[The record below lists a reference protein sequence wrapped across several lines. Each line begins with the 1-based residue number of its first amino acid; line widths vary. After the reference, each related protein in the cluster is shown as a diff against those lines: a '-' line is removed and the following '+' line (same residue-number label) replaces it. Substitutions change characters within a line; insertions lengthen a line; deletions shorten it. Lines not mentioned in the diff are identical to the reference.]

1 MTFSITAR
9 DPETGMF
16 GIAVS
21 TKLLC
26 VGHLVPFMAAG
37 AGAVATQSFV
47 NPYIGIRGVQ
57 YLKDGLSA
65 HAVLDRTLA
74 EDGRVQQRQFSI
86 VDAGGNAGSFTGSD
100 CVRWA
105 GHWIGDGYSVAGN
118 MLAGQA
124 VIDEMAR
131 AYEQSAG
138 DLFAERL
145 LKAVEA
151 GQAAG
156 GDRRGRQ
163 SAAMKVVWTEDYP
176 YIDLRVDDSAD
187 PVPELRR
194 LWGLWQSEFMDIM
207 DLLPSKKRPDGQFDL
222 ELLAPYLPK

>member
-26 VGHLVPFMAAG
+26 VGHLVPFMAPG

-47 NPYIGIRGVQ
+47 NPYIGIRGVE
-57 YLKDGLSA
+57 YLQQGMDAQL
-65 HAVLDRTLA
+65 VLERVLH
-74 EDGRVQQRQFSI
+74 EDGRVQQRQFSV
-86 VDAGGNAGSFTGSD
+86 VDAGGNAVSFTGSD
-100 CVRWA
+100 CVSWA
-105 GHWIGDGYSVAGN
+105 GHRTGDGYACAGN

-124 VIDEMAR
+124 VVDEMAR
-131 AYEQSAG
+131 AYEESAG

-163 SAAMKVVWTEDYP
+163 SAALKVVWTEDYP
-176 YIDLRVDDSAD
+176 YIDLRVDDGAD

-194 LWGLWQSEFMDIM
+194 LWGLWQSEFMDVM
-207 DLLPSKKRPDGQFDL
+207 DLMPSKKHPDGQFDL
-222 ELLAPYLPK
+222 ELLAAYLPK

>member
-16 GIAVS
+16 GVAVS

-26 VGHLVPFMAAG
+26 VGHLVPFMAPG

-47 NPYIGIRGVQ
+47 NPYIGIRGVE
-57 YLKDGLSA
+57 YLKEGLTA
-65 HAVLDRTLA
+65 LDVLDRIKV
-74 EDGRVQQRQFSI
+74 EDGRVEQRQFSV
-86 VDAGGNAGSFTGSD
+86 VDAGGNAVSFTGSD
-100 CVRWA
+100 CVSWA
-105 GHWIGDGYSVAGN
+105 GNRTGNGYAVAGN

-124 VIDEMAR
+124 VIDDMAR
-131 AYEQSAG
+131 TYEESVG

-145 LKAVEA
+145 LKALEA

-176 YIDLRVDDSAD
+176 YIDLRVDDSSD

-194 LWGLWQSEFMDIM
+194 LWGLWQSEFMDVM
-207 DLLPSKKRPDGQFDL
+207 ELMPSKKHPDGQFDL

>member
-16 GIAVS
+16 GVAVS

-47 NPYIGIRGVQ
+47 NPYIGIKGVD
-57 YLKDGLSA
+57 YLKDGLTA
-65 HAVLDRTLA
+65 QDVLDRMKV
-74 EDGRVQQRQFSI
+74 EDGRVEQRQFSV
-86 VDAGGNAGSFTGSD
+86 VDAGGSAVSFTGTD
-100 CVRWA
+100 CIAWA
-105 GHWIGDGYSVAGN
+105 GHRVGDGYAVAGN

-124 VIDEMAR
+124 VVDEMAR
-131 AYEQSAG
+131 AYEETAG

-145 LKAVEA
+145 LRAVEA

-194 LWGLWQSEFMDIM
+194 LWGLWQSEFMDVL
-207 DLLPSKKRPDGQFDL
+207 DLMPSKKHPDGQFDL

>member
-26 VGHLVPFMAAG
+26 VGHLVPFMAPG

-47 NPYIGIRGVQ
+47 NPYIGIRGVE
-57 YLKDGLSA
+57 YLQQGMDAQL
-65 HAVLDRTLA
+65 VLERVLH
-74 EDGRVQQRQFSI
+74 EDGRVQQRQFSV
-86 VDAGGNAGSFTGSD
+86 VDAGGNAVSFTGSD
-100 CVRWA
+100 CVSWA
-105 GHWIGDGYSVAGN
+105 GHRTGDGYACAGN

-124 VIDEMAR
+124 VVDEMAR
-131 AYEQSAG
+131 AYEESAG

-163 SAAMKVVWTEDYP
+163 SAALKVVWTEDYP

-194 LWGLWQSEFMDIM
+194 LWGLWQSEFMDVM
-207 DLLPSKKRPDGQFDL
+207 DLMPSKKHPDGQFDL
-222 ELLAPYLPK
+222 ELLAAYLPK

>member
-57 YLKDGLSA
+57 YLGDGLTA
-65 HAVLDRTLA
+65 QQVLDRIVA
-74 EDGRVQQRQFSI
+74 EDGRVQQRQFAI
-86 VDAGGNAGSFTGSD
+86 VDAGGDAVAFTGSD
-100 CVRWA
+100 CVSWA
-105 GHWIGDGYSVAGN
+105 GHRVGADYAVAGN

-131 AYEQSAG
+131 AYEASAG
-138 DLFAERL
+138 DIFGERL
-145 LKAVEA
+145 IRALEA

-163 SAAMKVVWTEDYP
+163 SAALKIVWTEDYP
-176 YIDLRVDDSAD
+176 YVDLRVDDSDD

-194 LWGLWQSEFMDIM
+194 IWELWQAELMGVM
-207 DLLPSKKRPDGQFDL
+207 DLMPTKQHPDGQFDL

>member
-26 VGHLVPFMAAG
+26 VGHLVPFTAAG
-37 AGAVATQSFV
+37 VGAVATQSFV
-47 NPYIGIRGVQ
+47 NPYIGIRGVD
-57 YLKDGLSA
+57 YLKQGMDASAVRNRLSG
-65 HAVLDRTLA
+65 
-74 EDGRVQQRQFSI
+74 EDGRIQQRQFSI
-86 VDAGGNAGSFTGSD
+86 VDAAGTAISFTGGE
-100 CVRWA
+100 CIGWA
-105 GHWIGDGYSVAGN
+105 GHRTGDGYACAGN
-118 MLAGQA
+118 MLTGQA

-131 AYEQSAG
+131 AYEERAG

-145 LKAVEA
+145 LAAVEA

-163 SAAMKVVWTEDYP
+163 SAALKVVWTEDYP
-176 YIDLRVDDSAD
+176 YIDLRVDDSTD
-187 PVPELRR
+187 PVPDLRR
-194 LWGLWQSEFMDIM
+194 LWELWQSELMGVM
-207 DLLPSKKRPDGQFDL
+207 ELMPSKQHPDGQFDL